1 MQNEANPSLPDLFAA
16 LGDPTRFAIVERLLA
31 EGEVSAGDLGAGF
44 PVSAPAISRHL
55 SVLRRA
61 GIARR
66 RIDRQR
72 RLYSIRPDALQMLA
86 VWTMTH
92 AEFWQ
97 GSLSRLDALMAQEE
111 KKP

>member
-1 MQNEANPSLPDLFAA
+1 MKNEANPSLPDMFAA

-66 RIDRQR
+66 RIDR
-72 RLYSIRPDALQMLA
+72 LYSIRPDALQMLA